1 MRDILNLL
9 DNLLNEA
16 KLGADQIPSNK
27 ASTIKDPVT
36 GKAMSRPELFLY
48 KVQNS
53 SPFTLVSGGEVIID
67 PTEAPRVEA
76 WIKSGPKGPAGTIS
90 LKTVDGGTVKNT
102 ELLKTVEF
110 GSKESETI
118 KLKGSDVFATTDQ
131 EVQDFGNSI
140 DALLAAGGF
149 PASEMY
155 EKIANSA
162 QMQKLGKL
170 GDAVIYMARQAS
182 EGAIPE
188 FPENLS
194 ASEIKAIELYAS
206 EYIGVLGLLSGA
218 TKFKRGN
225 RKDFDE
231 FVGTN
236 LGDMIMYFP
245 KDSAN
250 PLADSFSV
258 VNDETGHAIKI
269 SSKAAGKGAPPAMSS
284 LKIPADVQEK
294 YPEAYDFFTTSTQS
308 TLSAFSQPFEMM
320 NWLEANVPSAV
331 PAEYKS
337 LLPFDSATVGAL
349 QQSLKNSTPV
359 DPELME
365 VFNNRLS
372 SKVQQSENTDGGKAW
387 YAVTKDVMDA
397 INKKNAIKGFQ
408 PAVIESL
415 GYNFIQLYTNAKGN
429 KLVTEAFWPAK
440 ISGQVKLKT
449 KGSAAD
455 PTKGKISVEISPDG
469 KDEEPDVG
477 TGLSAPAKK
486 SKAKT
491 SATDLDVA
499 TEPDSGLRASAG
511 GVEKEKKFGTPATLG
526 RKRQK

>member
-1 MRDILNLL
+1 MRNILNVI

-16 KLGADQIPSNK
+16 NLGAPEIPSGK
-27 ASTIKDPVT
+27 ASAFKDPVT
-36 GKAMSRPELFLY
+36 GKPMSRPALFLY

-53 SPFTLVSGGEVIID
+53 SPFTLISGGEVVID
-67 PTEAPRVEA
+67 PSEAPRVEA
-76 WIKSGPKGPAGTIS
+76 WIKSGPKGPQGSIS
-90 LKTVDGGTVKNT
+90 LKTVDGDTVKNT

-155 EKIANSA
+155 EKISGSA

-170 GDAVIYMARQAS
+170 GDAVIYMARQAN
-182 EGAIPE
+182 EGQIPE

-218 TKFKRGN
+218 TKFKKGN

-284 LKIPADVQEK
+284 LKLPADVQEK
-294 YPEAYDFFTTSTQS
+294 YPEAADFFTTSTQS

-320 NWLEANVPSAV
+320 NWLEANVPEAV
-331 PAEYKS
+331 PGEYKS
-337 LLPFDSATVGAL
+337 LLPFDSSIVNAL
-349 QQSLKNSTPV
+349 QQSLKKATPV
-359 DPELME
+359 DPKLMS
-365 VFNNRLS
+365 VFNSRLS
-372 SKVQQSENTDGGKAW
+372 KKVQESENTDGGKAW

-397 INKKNAIKGFQ
+397 VNKKNAVKGFQ

-449 KGSAAD
+449 KGSAAE
-455 PTKGKISVEISPDG
+455 PGKGRISVEISPDG

-477 TGLSAPAKK
+477 VGEPVRKKAAKVGPADLDTATQRDTGLSAA
-486 SKAKT
+486 
-491 SATDLDVA
+491 
-499 TEPDSGLRASAG
+499 AG
-511 GVEKEKKFGTPATLG
+511 GIDKEKKYGTPKTLG